1 MSRTSL
7 LVLRDR
13 PPSRPLGG
21 LCAAAAVALTTVLIY
36 AIKQVAP
43 PVSTGVV
50 YLIAVLL
57 VSTYWGAWLG
67 VLTAVASALA
77 FN

>member
-1 MSRTSL
+1 
-7 LVLRDR
+7 
-13 PPSRPLGG
+13 
-21 LCAAAAVALTTVLIY
+21 
-36 AIKQVAP
+36 
-43 PVSTGVV
+43 
-50 YLIAVLL
+50 VLL

>member
-13 PPSRPLGG
+13 PPSRLLGG